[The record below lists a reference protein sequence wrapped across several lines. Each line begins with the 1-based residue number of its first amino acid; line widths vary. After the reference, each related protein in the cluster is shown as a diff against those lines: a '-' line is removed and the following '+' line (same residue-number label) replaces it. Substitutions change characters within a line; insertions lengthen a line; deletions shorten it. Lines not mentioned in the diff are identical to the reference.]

1 MSVTVD
7 DKNIN
12 DDNNADGGDNYYVCS
27 TIKGLFSDKNRQNV
41 ICALLKGEKPN
52 EKMGLIAGGMRCGNY
67 IKTDNNSLCI
77 KLLLQC
83 NIIVILLR
91 D

>member
-7 DKNIN
+7 DININ
-12 DDNNADGGDNYYVCS
+12 DDDNNTDVGDNHYVCS
-27 TIKGLFSDKNRQNV
+27 AINGLFRDQAKCNLCFTQR
-41 ICALLKGEKPN
+41 GKPN

-77 KLLLQC
+77 KLLLQH